1 MKRNTQ
7 KGDHLCKLTEL
18 SPYYKRIAGP
28 YININQITMKS
39 LDFTVFWSHLKAV
52 HVSSI

>member
-18 SPYYKRIAGP
+18 YPI
-28 YININQITMKS
+28 
-39 LDFTVFWSHLKAV
+39 L
-52 HVSSI
+52 